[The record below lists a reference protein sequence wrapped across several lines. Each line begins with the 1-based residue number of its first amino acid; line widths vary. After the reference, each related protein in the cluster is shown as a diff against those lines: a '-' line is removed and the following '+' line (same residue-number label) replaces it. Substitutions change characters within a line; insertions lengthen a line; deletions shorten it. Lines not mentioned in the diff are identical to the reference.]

1 MLVTKIT
8 YNPII
13 NILVN
18 MILKEKKNKQ
28 KYLFYFILVFSIVKI
43 KCNLFTL
50 CEKPNQLNVNVL
62 LTSISDDVSIH
73 FYETDVILMYLYIY

>member
-1 MLVTKIT
+1 MLVTIIT

-13 NILVN
+13 NILEN
-18 MILKEKKNKQ
+18 MILKEENKQ